1 METIFLNFV
10 LQVIECLIFFEFY
23 ESIKPSSKKTKSF
36 FLLLG
41 GYVVMFAVNI
51 AFDYNVIANL
61 IAFSVFHLS
70 FSFFLYK
77 FKFRFCLLYLF
88 LSECLV
94 LITEIVALELI
105 AVITN
110 SDTRDCFTDPYSY
123 ILLIGLCK
131 SLLFAFLKMVSFIIN
146 RFRSIEK
153 IRYSIML
160 YPVSLVLVLVDFTL
174 ISGTVDLSHS
184 LRVLISVSGLVLI
197 IAVIATC
204 LFQQKESQRD
214 KELADL
220 RSEQQ
225 KQEIDTQYLQV
236 IEQNNKNSAILIHD
250 IKNHLQHIKSLENSN
265 EIHDYVESIAKEV
278 QSYGFIGMSKNKTL
292 DLLISKYLNLCQGK
306 GIKIDFDV
314 KTANLNNIA
323 PTDISTIINNLLDNA
338 VESAEQSEKKEIS
351 VSIFK
356 KQGFEILKVQNGC
369 DTKPQTKNGNL
380 LTTKKEKQLHG
391 YGTQSVIKTI
401 NKYDGIF
408 YWEYSDK
415 DRLFTVTVAV
425 PIE

>member
-23 ESIKPSSKKTKSF
+23 ESIKPSSNKTKNL
-36 FLLLG
+36 FLLFC
-41 GYVVMFAVNI
+41 GYVVMFAINI
-51 AFDYNVIANL
+51 AFDYNVIVNL
-61 IAFSVFHLS
+61 IAFSVFHLL

-110 SDTRDCFTDPYSY
+110 SETRDCFTDTYSY

-131 SLLFAFLKMVSFIIN
+131 SLLFAFLKIVSFIVN
-146 RFRSIEK
+146 RFRSVER

-160 YPVSLVLVLVDFTL
+160 YPVSLILVLVDFTL
-174 ISGTVDLSHS
+174 ISGMVDLSHN
-184 LRVLISVSGLVLI
+184 LRVMISISGLVLI

-225 KQEIDTQYLQV
+225 KQAIDTQYLQI

-250 IKNHLQHIKSLENSN
+250 IKNHLQHITSLSN
-265 EIHDYVESIAKEV
+265 AEDIHSYVASISQEV
-278 QSYGFIGMSKNKTL
+278 QSYGYIGMSKNKTL

-306 GIKIDFDV
+306 GIKITFDV
-314 KTANLNNIA
+314 KTANLSNVA
-323 PTDISTIINNLLDNA
+323 SVDISTIFNNLLDNA
-338 VESAEQSEKKEIS
+338 VESAEQSEKKAIS

-356 KQGFEILKVQNGC
+356 NQGYEILKIQNSC
-369 DTKPQTKNGNL
+369 DSKPQSKNGNL

-391 YGTQSVIKTI
+391 YGTQSVIKAL
-401 NKYDGIF
+401 NKYDGMF
-408 YWEYSDK
+408 DWEYSEK
-415 DRLFTVTVAV
+415 EKIFTVTVAM
-425 PIE
+425 PTE